1 MRLRTKM
8 NGHSV
13 VTFTWLYSPIER
25 GRRFRLGEP
34 PSLTKRGALSAC
46 WTALTLQTGMEF
58 NAKRMKG
65 VFKKYLQFE
74 MDHGDE
80 AGVEAVKAK
89 ATEYV
94 TSLVQ

>member
-1 MRLRTKM
+1 M
-8 NGHSV
+8 G
-13 VTFTWLYSPIER
+13 
-25 GRRFRLGEP
+25 
-34 PSLTKRGALSAC
+34 
-46 WTALTLQTGMEF
+46 F

-65 VFKKYLQFE
+65 VFKKFLQFE

-94 TSLVQ
+94 ASLGG